1 MNNTT
6 LPKQVTALGLTE
18 IMKEKGIDGDVT
30 LRKVV
35 LISYLAHAIIDISD
49 EVERDFRK
57 VGNYKM
63 DFKHKIKSIRRD
75 SWELVKHAYPKLT
88 EEGIGE
94 LTEHL
99 DDLETI
105 LYEWANIK
113 KDSN

>member
-1 MNNTT
+1 
-6 LPKQVTALGLTE
+6 
-18 IMKEKGIDGDVT
+18 
-30 LRKVV
+30 
-35 LISYLAHAIIDISD
+35 
-49 EVERDFRK
+49 
-57 VGNYKM
+57 M

-99 DDLETI
+99 DDLEAI